1 MTERPYCSAS
11 STPSLPASCSQPSTA
26 TSTHRSESYI
36 RSPRNGFRR
45 TSQSLHSR
53 GCTRSQTPI
62 SVTAPDRHPGT
73 AVSANNRI
81 DPQPRP
87 GGIMRER
94 LKDKV
99 AVVTGSTRAIGRAMA
114 IRFAG
119 EGASVVVTG
128 RPEADGATTVAMIE
142 RAGGQAT
149 FVSADLEK
157 HSDVQ
162 RVVDHGAERFGRLD
176 VLVNCG
182 AATDLAGPGGV
193 DAALLDVDTARWDAI
208 MRGCATTVVWSCQ
221 AALRHMMENGGGSIV
236 NISSAAATHGIPAR
250 AAYQTSKAAVEAI
263 TRSIAV
269 DYAAQGVRANNLVLG
284 FIVSRPSHEAMV
296 ADPATGPGLRAM
308 HLTRLGRPDDVA
320 AAALFLASD
329 EASFITGASLVVD
342 GGATCRMPGP
352 NLP

>member
-1 MTERPYCSAS
+1 
-11 STPSLPASCSQPSTA
+11 
-26 TSTHRSESYI
+26 
-36 RSPRNGFRR
+36 
-45 TSQSLHSR
+45 
-53 GCTRSQTPI
+53 
-62 SVTAPDRHPGT
+62 
-73 AVSANNRI
+73 
-81 DPQPRP
+81 
-87 GGIMRER
+87 MRER

-99 AVVTGSTRAIGRAMA
+99 AVVTGSTRAIGRAIA

-128 RPEADGATTVAMIE
+128 RTEADGATTVAMIE

-221 AALRHMMENGGGSIV
+221 AALRHMIEGDGGSIV

-352 NLP
+352 NLA